1 MKNLIEFL
9 TALSSEKIKLS
20 ERAGSPIITT
30 RQRSDI
36 KNGFMSALM
45 SDLQEATD
53 RAIDENV
60 LTSDVIIGLTADGL
74 VVALEHNSIKK
85 GNGEIPFKI
94 EVKIGNLD
102 YETAKEIE
110 ALELEKAEKEADK
123 EAKAKAKA
131 DKIAYDKNKREM
143 KAKAD
148 QMKAE

>member
-1 MKNLIEFL
+1 MKNLIAYL
-9 TALSSEKIKLS
+9 TELGNEKIKLS

-30 RQRSDI
+30 TQRSEI
-36 KNGFMSALM
+36 KNGFMNALM
-45 SDLQEATD
+45 QDLQEATD
-53 RAIDENV
+53 TAIDENV
-60 LTSDVIIGLTADGL
+60 LTNDVIIGLTADG
-74 VVALEHNSIKK
+74 VVLALEHKSIKK

-102 YETAKEIE
+102 YNTASEIE

-131 DKIAYDKNKREM
+131 QKIAYDKNKREM

-148 QMKAE
+148 EINAE